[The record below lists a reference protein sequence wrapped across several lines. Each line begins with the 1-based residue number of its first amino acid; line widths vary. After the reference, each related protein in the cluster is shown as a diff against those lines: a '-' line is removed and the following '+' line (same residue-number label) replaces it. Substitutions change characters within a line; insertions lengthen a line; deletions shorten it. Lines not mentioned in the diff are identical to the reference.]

1 MMPERAADREF
12 MDPDRNSGRRGQEQ
26 GIDPAGAAGPLPEP
40 DPQRQRDP
48 AGGAARSRRK
58 TRTAKF
64 YGARRGVA
72 IGWRGT
78 CLIFRAVKH
87 AAPRARRRSPPRGSA
102 TTAHFAAPAAF
113 RAR

>member
-12 MDPDRNSGRRGQEQ
+12 IDRDRNSGRRGQEQ
-26 GIDPAGAAGPLPEP
+26 GIDPAGAAGP
-40 DPQRQRDP
+40 
-48 AGGAARSRRK
+48 SRRK